1 MNRSGYVI
9 FISRNISRN
18 NYVSHTSGR
27 PYASCEK
34 VNLFDRYRNIL
45 LICSYEEVFFPMEM
59 K

>member
-1 MNRSGYVI
+1 MNRSSYVI

-27 PYASCEK
+27 PYRSREK

-45 LICSYEEVFFPMEM
+45 LICSYEEVFFLMEM